1 MVGSPDAVC
10 PEMGDELRHTAQMT
24 NRMSPAKNANQ
35 RAIDRIIPAHPQVPK
50 APQLPKWQNPLN
62 NICLFTSMHCVYKDY
77 SHRIGEH
84 QRNMAA
90 SAIGNIAYQ
99 YGESTASRSG

>member
-50 APQLPKWQNPLN
+50 APQLPKWQIP
-62 NICLFTSMHCVYKDY
+62 SMHCVYKDY